1 MKPVT
6 SLRALLSVA
15 TAVLVIVLIG
25 TFTLLARRALSQQ
38 QEAARIVSTV
48 NIERAVVLSRG
59 SLRAEGSYIDS
70 AIVAPTQASA
80 TRLDHIVQIHA
91 KSQQSLTSLI
101 RVLKNG
107 PSSDTHG
114 YAELIRSAAAYNAIF
129 QKAMEDIRKPKAQRA
144 PNLMADRAKNVD
156 RLLSAIDRE
165 SVIVWKGIAG
175 SNSFVG
181 EMMKVND
188 AAWRVRSDA
197 GDDRRKLAIAIFDTP
212 SAPVAQ
218 LTSLAEMRGR
228 ILAGWTAIE
237 ASPDPLPPRL
247 RSAIEQAKKVFL
259 VRYLFLRGELIEKW
273 ASGKPVPVSVSD
285 LMQISDTALNSIQNI
300 SNTALTLSE
309 SYAINQAAAATGQ
322 LYLAIG
328 LMILSIGLASS
339 ATIYVIWRFI
349 GPLND
354 ITRVMQSVAD
364 GELELNIPF
373 ESRGDEIGQ
382 FARALRM
389 FRDSLLEQ
397 QRLRWE
403 VLANQSAKETAEASN
418 HIKSEFL
425 ANMSHELRTPLNAIL
440 GFSEILQ
447 YQLFGPLG
455 DPKYVEYA
463 TDIHISGAYLLEL
476 VNDVLDLSKIDAGKM
491 ELRESTFSVREI
503 IHDALSLVRQKAKD
517 VSMEVCIAHDMEI
530 VTDKRLVKQ
539 ILINLLSNAVKFTPS
554 SGTITIGYEEKGG
567 LGLQIYVA
575 DTGIGMDA
583 AQLEKAFSPYGQID
597 SKLAHPRQG
606 TGLGLPIAH
615 SLARFLGGDLVAQ
628 STPGQ
633 GTRMAISLPESCVA
647 YPAAKWSTAV

>member
-1 MKPVT
+1 MKPVA

-25 TFTLLARRALSQQ
+25 TFMLSARRALSQQ

-70 AIVAPTQASA
+70 AIAAPTQASA
-80 TRLDHIVQIHA
+80 TTLDHIVQIHA

-101 RVLKNG
+101 RKLKNG
-107 PSSDTHG
+107 PSNNAHG
-114 YAELIRSAAAYNAIF
+114 YAELIRSATAYNAIF

-197 GDDRRKLAIAIFDTP
+197 GDDRGELARAFFETP
-212 SAPVAQ
+212 SATVAK

-228 ILAGWTAIE
+228 ILAGWTAVE
-237 ASPDPLPPRL
+237 TSPDSLPPRL
-247 RSAIEQAKKVFL
+247 QSAVEQAKKVFL

-273 ASGKPVPVSVSD
+273 ASGKPVPVSVGD

-309 SYAINQAAAATGQ
+309 SYAISEAAAATRQ

-373 ESRGDEIGQ
+373 ESRVDEIGQ
-382 FARALRM
+382 FSRALRM

-397 QRLRWE
+397 QRLRSE

-463 TDIHISGAYLLEL
+463 TDIHMSGAYLLEL
-476 VNDVLDLSKIDAGKM
+476 INDVLDLSKIDAGKM
-491 ELRESTFSVREI
+491 ELRQSTFSVREI
-503 IHDALSLVRQKAKD
+503 IHDALSLVRQKTKD
-517 VSMEVCIAHDMEI
+517 VNMEVCIAHDMEI

-554 SGTITIGYEEKGG
+554 SGTITIGCEEKGG

-647 YPAAKWSTAV
+647 YPTAKWSTAV